1 MNELAMYIVGNDILD
16 ACNGVV
22 QQLDVTETDEWNN

>member
-16 ACNGVV
+16 ACNGV